1 MLKSRSNKPAPAPA
15 APVAVLLEAAE
26 RSAALAARLELAGF
40 SVSVVATPEDARRA
54 VERGAD
60 LCDGAA
66 LGEDLSR
73 HSIEQ
78 LIRARLTLMLERL
91 GVEQVADL
99 YALVIR
105 EVERG
110 LFALVLERCAGNK
123 GEAARQLGLHRNT
136 LRQKLA
142 QLEATSGI
150 AQKRS
155 IKGARRRPRTSRR
168 VG

>member
-1 MLKSRSNKPAPAPA
+1 MSKSRSNKPSAP
-15 APVAVLLEAAE
+15 APVAVLMDVPE
-26 RSAALAARLELAGF
+26 RSALLAVRLERAGF
-40 SVSVVATPEDARRA
+40 KVNVVATVEEARRA
-54 VERGAD
+54 VERGAS

-66 LGEDLSR
+66 LSDDLSR

-78 LIRARLTLMLERL
+78 LIKARLTLTLERL

-110 LFALVLERCAGNK
+110 LFALVLERCKGNK

-142 QLEATSGI
+142 QLESAPGTPR
-150 AQKRS
+150 KRAPK
-155 IKGARRRPRTSRR
+155 IARRRVRAQRR
-168 VG
+168 IG

>member
-1 MLKSRSNKPAPAPA
+1 MPPNRSARISAASSA
-15 APVAVLLEAAE
+15 APVAVLIDAPE
-26 RSAALAARLELAGF
+26 RIALAARLESAGF
-40 SVSVVATPEDARRA
+40 RVSVVGSADEARRTAQKGAA
-54 VERGAD
+54 V
-60 LCDGAA
+60 CDCAA

-73 HSIEQ
+73 HSIEE

-99 YALVIR
+99 HALVIR

-110 LFALVLERCAGNK
+110 LFSLVLERCKGNR

-142 QLEATSGI
+142 QLEASAGPAHRTSVKGT
-150 AQKRS
+150 RS
-155 IKGARRRPRTSRR
+155 RPRSPRR
-168 VG
+168 SG

>member
-1 MLKSRSNKPAPAPA
+1 MPPNRSAKVSAGPT
-15 APVAVLLEAAE
+15 APVAVLIDAPE
-26 RSAALAARLELAGF
+26 RIALVARLERAGF
-40 SVSVVATPEDARRA
+40 RVNVVSTVDEARRTA
-54 VERGAD
+54 QKGATV
-60 LCDGAA
+60 CDCAA

-73 HSIEQ
+73 HSIEE

-99 YALVIR
+99 HALVIR

-110 LFALVLERCAGNK
+110 LFSLVLERCNGNR

-142 QLEATSGI
+142 QLEASAGPTHKASG
-150 AQKRS
+150 
-155 IKGARRRPRTSRR
+155 KGARSKPRASRR
-168 VG
+168 IG